1 MQEPL
6 VLIAAIVALAI
17 FYVFVPLAAHT
28 YRRYR
33 KWRGVR
39 CPESKGFAEI
49 HIDARRA
56 AVSSVFGK
64 AQLRIKRC
72 SLWPARRG
80 CAERCLPSE

>member
-17 FYVFVPLAAHT
+17 FYVFVPLAART

-49 HIDARRA
+49 HIDARCA
-56 AVSSVFGK
+56 AVSSVFGR
-64 AQLRIKRC
+64 ANLRIKRC

-80 CAERCLPSE
+80 CAERCLRGA